1 MRRLKCLFSPRTFL
15 TFLAELQLNEH
26 KMYHCYKLSFTLWC
40 IFSWKTMN
48 CPQQF
53 PDWLYLTH
61 VCWWYDWNICHRPHP
76 LIIYF
81 NSEHLLPA
89 SLSVIPYLSKCPYL
103 NTISHSIAIDLS
115 TWSDKRTISPVFCQT
130 AGVDQ
135 TFWARRTFHRF
146 GRVSGVVRS
155 EVNTGARGSSKK
167 TGTEFTWSCESDA
180 TTSLGI
186 RYWFP
191 LSGWETLRSR
201 IVDIQLTC
209 LAVLLASYLF
219 TLGPALTWVR
229 HCVTQ
234 LCDFQQNYFKPSCSL
249 LLGGCFMWG
258 WGSEQWYEIP
268 GFAEQPIWS

>member
-1 MRRLKCLFSPRTFL
+1 M
-15 TFLAELQLNEH
+15 AETSDTAHIL
-26 KMYHCYKLSFTLWC
+26 
-40 IFSWKTMN
+40 
-48 CPQQF
+48 
-53 PDWLYLTH
+53 
-61 VCWWYDWNICHRPHP
+61 
-76 LIIYF
+76 
-81 NSEHLLPA
+81 
-89 SLSVIPYLSKCPYL
+89 SLSTSTRSTCYLPLCQWYHICPSVHTWIRYHTQLLLIWTVDPINGQYL
-103 NTISHSIAIDLS
+103 QYSVKPPVSTKPFGRAGRSI
-115 TWSDKRTISPVFCQT
+115 
-130 AGVDQ
+130 G
-135 TFWARRTFHRF
+135 F

-180 TTSLGI
+180 TTSLRS

-249 LLGGCFMWG
+249 LLGGCFMCG
-258 WGSEQWYEIP
+258 WGSKQWYEIP